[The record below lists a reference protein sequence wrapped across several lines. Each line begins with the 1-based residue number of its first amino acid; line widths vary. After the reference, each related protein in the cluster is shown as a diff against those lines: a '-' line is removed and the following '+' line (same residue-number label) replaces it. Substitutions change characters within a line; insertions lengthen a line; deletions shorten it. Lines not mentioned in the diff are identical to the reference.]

1 MTYKADGPSLHQ
13 DSPQRAGVD
22 GRRLRSARTRQLV
35 IEAYLSLVR
44 ENPKIPTANQI
55 AGRAGY
61 SVRSVFERFAD
72 LHALRIAAIDH
83 AFGQAVHE
91 TLATHPAGDRQTRLA
106 IHVRR
111 RAQVCEQWLPLW
123 RALNANKG
131 ESKEL
136 EERIGLIRRMIVGWL
151 GQVYSPELSS
161 LSEESKARTV
171 LAIEALIDFESWGRM
186 REFHALSFEES
197 CAVWGQAIDRLL
209 PPTPPNS

>member
-1 MTYKADGPSLHQ
+1 MYPGSVR
-13 DSPQRAGVD
+13 RAGID

-35 IEAYLSLVR
+35 IEAYLALVR
-44 ENPKIPTANQI
+44 ENPKVPTANHI
-55 AGRAGY
+55 AERAGC
-61 SVRSVFERFAD
+61 SVRSIFERFPD

-83 AFGQAVHE
+83 AFGAAVDE
-91 TLATHPAGDRQTRLA
+91 TLATHPSGDRRTRLN

-136 EERIGLIRRMIVGWL
+136 QERIALIRRTIVGWL
-151 GQVYSPELSS
+151 AQVYSPELSS
-161 LSEESKARTV
+161 LSDESRSRTV

-186 REFHALSFEES
+186 REFHALSFEEA
-197 CAVWGQAIDRLL
+197 CAVWVQGIDRLL
-209 PPTPPNS
+209 PPAPPNS

>member
-1 MTYKADGPSLHQ
+1 MTIKAEGPSLYP
-13 DSPQRAGVD
+13 DSPRRAGVD

-35 IEAYLSLVR
+35 IEAYLALVR
-44 ENPKIPTANQI
+44 ENPKVPTANHI
-55 AGRAGY
+55 AERAGC
-61 SVRSVFERFAD
+61 SVRSIFERFPD

-83 AFGQAVHE
+83 AFGAAVDE
-91 TLATHPAGDRQTRLA
+91 TLATHPSGDRHTRLN

-136 EERIGLIRRMIVGWL
+136 QERIALIRRMIVGWL
-151 GQVYSPELSS
+151 AQVYSPELSS
-161 LSEESKARTV
+161 LSDEARSRTV

-186 REFHALSFEES
+186 REFHALSFEEA
-197 CAVWGQAIDRLL
+197 CEVWVQGIDRLL